1 MLKAKLQAYFQSL
14 PHWAQATLEVIGD
27 LIMLA
32 IAFLYAAF
40 IGYCF
45 LLFFTEGYK

>member
-1 MLKAKLQAYFQSL
+1 MLEARLKEYFQSL
-14 PHWAQATLEVIGD
+14 PTWAQTTLEVIGD
-27 LIMLA
+27 LILLVAM
-32 IAFLYAAF
+32 FFFMAF

>member
-1 MLKAKLQAYFQSL
+1 MLEARLKAYFQSL
-14 PHWAQATLEVIGD
+14 PTWLQATLEVIAE
-27 LIMLA
+27 LL
-32 IAFLYAAF
+32 FLVAMFFFMAF